1 MIVVQ
6 AQSESSICRSP
17 PLSFNAIKAD
27 LRSLIFLILSL
38 VTEEARTA
46 IVDLAE
52 SLAF

>member
-6 AQSESSICRSP
+6 TQSESSICRSP

-38 VTEEARTA
+38 VTEEARKA
-46 IVDLAE
+46 IVDLVE